1 MCAGAPTHGRHAS
14 IVGAL
19 MDTGRSAVSTAT
31 TIGTSM
37 NPSSQI
43 HRRTR
48 LRATLG
54 IAGIAMLAACAS
66 TPPPTAKLQ
75 AARESIAT
83 AEQAQAGQYAPG
95 ELSEPRM
102 KIASAN
108 SAVQDQNMV
117 SAARLA
123 DESSTEANLA
133 TAKTMDVKAQAVNA
147 QMQQSN
153 ATLVNEMQRSGG
165 ATP

>member
-1 MCAGAPTHGRHAS
+1 MCAGAPTHRRQAR
-14 IVGAL
+14 IVIAL
-19 MDTGRSAVSTAT
+19 VDDGRSAVSTAT
-31 TIGTSM
+31 TIGISM
-37 NPSSQI
+37 NPPFQI

-48 LRATLG
+48 LRASLG
-54 IAGIAMLAACAS
+54 LAGVALLAACAS

-75 AARESIAT
+75 AAHEAIAT
-83 AEQAQAGQYAPG
+83 AEQAQAGQYAAG
-95 ELSEPRM
+95 ELSEARM
-102 KIASAN
+102 KIASAD
-108 SAVQDQNMV
+108 SAVHDQNMV

-133 TAKTMDVKAQAVNA
+133 TAKTMNVKAQAVNA

-153 ATLVNEMQRSGG
+153 ATLINEMQRSGG

>member
-1 MCAGAPTHGRHAS
+1 
-14 IVGAL
+14 
-19 MDTGRSAVSTAT
+19 
-31 TIGTSM
+31 M
-37 NPSSQI
+37 NLSHPF

-48 LRATLG
+48 LRVPLG
-54 IAGIAMLAACAS
+54 IAGIVLVAACAS

-75 AARESIAT
+75 AAREAIAA
-83 AEQAQAGQYAPG
+83 AEQAQAGQYAPS
-95 ELSEPRM
+95 ELSEARM

-108 SAVQDQNMV
+108 SAVQDQNMI

-133 TAKTMDVKAQAVNA
+133 TARTMDVKAQAVNA

-153 ATLVNEMQRSGG
+153 ATLINEMQRSGG

>member
-1 MCAGAPTHGRHAS
+1 
-14 IVGAL
+14 
-19 MDTGRSAVSTAT
+19 
-31 TIGTSM
+31 M
-37 NPSSQI
+37 NAFSHL

-48 LRATLG
+48 LRVPLG

-75 AARESIAT
+75 AAREAIAT
-83 AEQAQAGQYAPG
+83 AEQAQAGQYAAG
-95 ELSEPRM
+95 ELSEARM

-133 TAKTMDVKAQAVNA
+133 TAKTMDAKAQAVNA

-153 ATLVNEMQRSGG
+153 ATLINEMQRSGG